1 MSKHNGLE
9 RNLNRVMLTSE
20 SKEELHAGWIGFGK
34 FWVLKIT
41 QTHKKLSMTCR
52 ALMENAKG

>member
-20 SKEELHAGWIGFGK
+20 SKEELHAGWISFGK
-34 FWVLKIT
+34 FGGLKIT
-41 QTHKKLSMTCR
+41 HTKKFVNDL
-52 ALMENAKG
+52 